1 MSCDNL
7 LPRLLLQLWLCLV
20 CFCHVLSSLYFK
32 EPSLSNL
39 FVRIELSLL
48 WKQKA
53 KHSSGWSAEKVHFFH
68 MYSNKR
74 CWNQALPAVWLGHP
88 SPWPPSQT
96 LGGRSKPPH
105 REHIPTTGRRY
116 TPTHL
121 SREDGM
127 EPASWQTTLE
137 QSAATSAKSSA
148 ILANRF

>member
-1 MSCDNL
+1 MGSQRIRHNWVTCTSL
-7 LPRLLLQLWLCLV
+7 TLM
-20 CFCHVLSSLYFK
+20 SSLYFK

-88 SPWPPSQT
+88 SPWPPISDSKGPLQSSAPCAHSNHWKEVRT
-96 LGGRSKPPH
+96 HPSFLGGRH
-105 REHIPTTGRRY
+105 GTC
-116 TPTHL
+116 
-121 SREDGM
+121 
-127 EPASWQTTLE
+127 
-137 QSAATSAKSSA
+137 
-148 ILANRF
+148 ILANHTWDSLQQPLPNLFLFWQTDSESF